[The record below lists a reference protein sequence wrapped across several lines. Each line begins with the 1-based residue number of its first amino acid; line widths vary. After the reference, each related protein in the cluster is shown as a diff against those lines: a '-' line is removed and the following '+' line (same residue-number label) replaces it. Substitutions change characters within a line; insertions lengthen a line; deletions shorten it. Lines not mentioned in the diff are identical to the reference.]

1 MSDASATLMIGSIV
15 WAASGAGLIAALV
28 SGWTLF
34 APFAAVVILTGIAM
48 SLHGFVNLLRG

>member
-1 MSDASATLMIGSIV
+1 MSDASATLTIGSII
-15 WAASGAGLIAALV
+15 WAVGGAGLIAALA

-34 APFAAVVILTGIAM
+34 APFAAVVILLGIAM